1 MNNTNNKLNFFEALA
16 PIVLIV
22 ALLYIPIWYWI
33 DLVSNNKSAIE
44 QKQKEI
50 SMVKINVQSISVNT
64 PIIMTINNALNY
76 DILMLD
82 IVCDTYLNHGERIKT
97 ETIIFDKING
107 QSAKEV
113 HVKYLTYR
121 NIPMDNS
128 HIHKLECENVGMSF
142 Q

>member
-1 MNNTNNKLNFFEALA
+1 MNNTNNDLNFFQASAFIILF
-16 PIVLIV
+16 I
-22 ALLYIPIWYWI
+22 ALLYIPAWYWQEDI
-33 DLVSNNKSAIE
+33 SNNIRAIE

-50 SMVKINVQSISVNT
+50 SMVKINVQSISVNN
-64 PIIMTINNALNY
+64 PIIMTINNPLNY

-82 IVCDTYLNHGERIKT
+82 VVCDTYLNHGERVKT